1 MSRYTGPV
9 CRLCRR
15 ETAASKTGEKI
26 KLFLKGDR
34 CLSKKCA
41 VERRGTAPG
50 QKTQGKPSRQK
61 ISEYGRQLREK
72 QKMRRYY
79 GVIETQFE
87 NYFREA
93 ARVPGQTGKTFLQLL
108 ERRLDNVVY
117 RLESRDEPRAGAPAG
132 HAPPL
137 PRQRPDRQHS
147 VVHRQAGRRDH
158 DRRALRSRPRCFK
171 SNCRGARR
179 TDAHPEWLE
188 FTTTRTL
195 GQGRR
200 AARAASR
207 SIRPSTNNS
216 SSSTTR
222 AKLTTKP
229 PLGVR
234 SSRRSGGSADNV
246 SGNKG

>member
-15 ETAASKTGEKI
+15 ETATSKTGEKI
-26 KLFLKGDR
+26 KLFLKGER

-79 GVIETQFE
+79 GVIEAQFE
-87 NYFREA
+87 KYFREA

-117 RLESRDEPRAGAPAG
+117 RINLASSRAQARQLVTHRHFRVNGRIVNIPSYLLKPGDIVTIGERSQSSPLIVSNLEYVTN
-132 HAPPL
+132 
-137 PRQRPDRQHS
+137 RP
-147 VVHRQAGRRDH
+147 
-158 DRRALRSRPRCFK
+158 
-171 SNCRGARR
+171 
-179 TDAHPEWLE
+179 HPEWLE
-188 FTTTRTL
+188 WNEQDKKVLVTAL
-195 GQGRR
+195 P
-200 AARAASR
+200 SR
-207 SIRPSTNNS
+207 EQIDTPVDEQ
-216 SSSTTR
+216 
-222 AKLTTKP
+222 LI
-229 PLGVR
+229 VEYY
-234 SSRRSGGSADNV
+234 SR
-246 SGNKG
+246 

>member
-1 MSRYTGPV
+1 MARYTEAV

-50 QKTQGKPSRQK
+50 QKTQNTKTRQK

-79 GVIETQFE
+79 GVLETQFQ

-93 ARVPGQTGKTFLQLL
+93 QHDRGKTGATFLQLL

-117 RLESRDEPRAGAPAG
+117 RLNLASSRAQA
-132 HAPPL
+132 
-137 PRQRPDRQHS
+137 RQLVTHRHFRLNGRIINVPS
-147 VVHRQAGRRDH
+147 IVVKPGDVLSIADGSKSSDLFTQLVEMAKNRR
-158 DRRALRSRPRCFK
+158 
-171 SNCRGARR
+171 
-179 TDAHPEWLE
+179 HPEWLE
-188 FTTTRTL
+188 FSETDSTAKVL
-195 GQGRR
+195 SLP
-200 AARAASR
+200 SR
-207 SIRPSTNNS
+207 EQIDTPVDEQ
-216 SSSTTR
+216 
-222 AKLTTKP
+222 LI
-229 PLGVR
+229 VEYY
-234 SSRRSGGSADNV
+234 SR
-246 SGNKG
+246 

>member
-15 ETAASKTGEKI
+15 ETATSKTGEKI
-26 KLFLKGDR
+26 KLFLKGER

-117 RLESRDEPRAGAPAG
+117 RMNLAASRAQARQLVTHRHFRVNGRLGNIPSYLLKAGDVITIG
-132 HAPPL
+132 E
-137 PRQRPDRQHS
+137 
-147 VVHRQAGRRDH
+147 
-158 DRRALRSRPRCFK
+158 RALKSPLLQSNLEIVTNRS
-171 SNCRGARR
+171 
-179 TDAHPEWLE
+179 HPEWLE
-188 FTTTRTL
+188 WNDQDHAIKVATL
-195 GQGRR
+195 P
-200 AARAASR
+200 SR
-207 SIRPSTNNS
+207 EQIDTPVDEQ
-216 SSSTTR
+216 
-222 AKLTTKP
+222 LI
-229 PLGVR
+229 VEYY
-234 SSRRSGGSADNV
+234 SR
-246 SGNKG
+246 

>member
-50 QKTQGKPSRQK
+50 QKTAGKSRTK

-79 GVIETQFE
+79 GVHETQFE

-93 ARVPGQTGKTFLQLL
+93 ARVPGQTGRTFLSLL
-108 ERRLDNVVY
+108 ERRLDNVIY
-117 RLESRDEPRAGAPAG
+117 RMNLSTSRAQARQLVTHRHFRVNGRIVNVPSYIVKPGDTITVGERSLKSPVFGSNLELA
-132 HAPPL
+132 
-137 PRQRPDRQHS
+137 
-147 VVHRQAGRRDH
+147 AGRR
-158 DRRALRSRPRCFK
+158 P
-171 SNCRGARR
+171 
-179 TDAHPEWLE
+179 PEWLDWNDAE
-188 FTTTRTL
+188 KTGKVL
-195 GQGRR
+195 QLP
-200 AARAASR
+200 SR
-207 SIRPSTNNS
+207 EQIDTPVDEQ
-216 SSSTTR
+216 
-222 AKLTTKP
+222 LI
-229 PLGVR
+229 VEYY
-234 SSRRSGGSADNV
+234 SR
-246 SGNKG
+246 

>member
-1 MSRYTGPV
+1 MSRYIGPV

-15 ETAASKTGEKI
+15 ETATSKTGEKI

-79 GVIETQFE
+79 GVVEDQFE

-117 RLESRDEPRAGAPAG
+117 RLNLASSRAQARQLVTHRHFRVNGRIVNVPSYILKAGDMIEIG
-132 HAPPL
+132 ERSKKSPL
-137 PRQRPDRQHS
+137 IQSNLEVARN
-147 VVHRQAGRRDH
+147 
-158 DRRALRSRPRCFK
+158 RRA
-171 SNCRGARR
+171 
-179 TDAHPEWLE
+179 PEWLE
-188 FTTTRTL
+188 WNDEAL
-195 GQGRR
+195 S
-200 AARAASR
+200 AKISALPSR
-207 SIRPSTNNS
+207 EQIDTPVDEQ
-216 SSSTTR
+216 
-222 AKLTTKP
+222 LI
-229 PLGVR
+229 VEYY
-234 SSRRSGGSADNV
+234 SR
-246 SGNKG
+246 

>member
-50 QKTQGKPSRQK
+50 QKTQGKGRQK

-79 GVIETQFE
+79 GVVEGQFE

-108 ERRLDNVVY
+108 ERRLDNVIY
-117 RLESRDEPRAGAPAG
+117 RLNLAGSRKQARQMVTHRHFRVNNRIVNVPSFMVKAGDVISIGESSRKSALFVNALELA
-132 HAPPL
+132 
-137 PRQRPDRQHS
+137 QNRP
-147 VVHRQAGRRDH
+147 
-158 DRRALRSRPRCFK
+158 
-171 SNCRGARR
+171 
-179 TDAHPEWLE
+179 HPEWLDWNE
-188 FTTTRTL
+188 QSATAIVKVL
-195 GQGRR
+195 P
-200 AARAASR
+200 SR
-207 SIRPSTNNS
+207 EQIDAPVDEQ
-216 SSSTTR
+216 
-222 AKLTTKP
+222 LI
-229 PLGVR
+229 VEYY
-234 SSRRSGGSADNV
+234 SR
-246 SGNKG
+246 

>member
-15 ETAASKTGEKI
+15 ETASSKTGEKI

-50 QKTQGKPSRQK
+50 QKTQGKPTRTK

-87 NYFREA
+87 NYFRDA

-108 ERRLDNVVY
+108 ERRLDNVIC
-117 RLESRDEPRAGAPAG
+117 RTNLATSRAQARQLVTHGHFLVKSANREEP
-132 HAPPL
+132 HAVNIPSYLVKTGDVIHVSERGKKSPL
-137 PRQRPDRQHS
+137 F
-147 VVHRQAGRRDH
+147 
-158 DRRALRSRPRCFK
+158 ALLFEYAANRSRP
-171 SNCRGARR
+171 
-179 TDAHPEWLE
+179 DWLE
-188 FTTTRTL
+188 WDDQQKVIKIL
-195 GQGRR
+195 ALPGREVIDTPVDEQLIVEFY
-200 AARAASR
+200 SR
-207 SIRPSTNNS
+207 
-216 SSSTTR
+216 
-222 AKLTTKP
+222 
-229 PLGVR
+229 
-234 SSRRSGGSADNV
+234 
-246 SGNKG
+246 

>member
-15 ETAASKTGEKI
+15 ETATSKTGEKI

-50 QKTQGKPSRQK
+50 QKTQGKPTRSK

-87 NYFREA
+87 NYFRQA

-108 ERRLDNVVY
+108 ERRLDNVIARCNLATSRAQARQLVTHRHFRVNGRIVNVPSY
-117 RLESRDEPRAGAPAG
+117 IVKLGDAISIGERSLKSTVFASNLELAG
-132 HAPPL
+132 
-137 PRQRPDRQHS
+137 
-147 VVHRQAGRRDH
+147 GRR
-158 DRRALRSRPRCFK
+158 P
-171 SNCRGARR
+171 
-179 TDAHPEWLE
+179 PE
-188 FTTTRTL
+188 
-195 GQGRR
+195 
-200 AARAASR
+200 
-207 SIRPSTNNS
+207 
-216 SSSTTR
+216 
-222 AKLTTKP
+222 
-229 PLGVR
+229 
-234 SSRRSGGSADNV
+234 
-246 SGNKG
+246 